1 MNPQDVA
8 AYLQS
13 HPQFFEDHA
22 ELLASVQL
30 TSPHSHRAVSLQQ
43 RQMEILREKN
53 KGLEL
58 KLANLMRHG
67 HDNDRTQNRMHA
79 WQLRLLGEA
88 DALALP
94 MAVSQGLQQVFDVP
108 AVALRLWQL
117 AETHAPLDLLRG
129 DQTAATEAARRF
141 AEGLQTPYC
150 GANPWAIEPTVAED
164 GAPPA
169 PLAGAAA
176 ADSLGEGGKQAVD
189 WLERDDIASLAMV
202 ALRAPAGEDAEAGP
216 TFGLLVLGSPDPRR
230 FHEGMGTAYL
240 SRIGELA
247 GAALARLRG

>member
-117 AETHAPLDLLRG
+117 AGHHGALDLMRG
-129 DQTAATEAARRF
+129 DEAERSMAARRF
-141 AEGLQTPYC
+141 AEGLQPPYC
-150 GANPWAIEPTVAED
+150 GANPWG
-164 GAPPA
+164 GAQPDEGALPA
-169 PLAGAAA
+169 PGAA
-176 ADSLGEGGKQAVD
+176 DVLGEGGRQALD
-189 WLERDDIASLAMV
+189 WLGRDDIASVAMV
-202 ALRAPAGEDAEAGP
+202 ALRAPVGEDAEAGP

>member
-117 AETHAPLDLLRG
+117 AETHAPLDLLRRE
-129 DQTAATEAARRF
+129 QAAASEAARRF
-141 AEGLQTPYC
+141 AEGLHTPYC
-150 GANPWAIEPTVAED
+150 GANPWAVEAAPVEE
-164 GAPPA
+164 GAPSAPA
-169 PLAGAAA
+169 ASAAA
-176 ADSLGEGGKQAVD
+176 ADSLGEGGKQALD
-189 WLERDDIASLAMV
+189 WLERNDIASLAMV

>member
-58 KLANLMRHG
+58 RLADLMRHG
-67 HDNDRTQNRMHA
+67 HDNDRTQRRMHV
-79 WQLRLLGEA
+79 WQLRLLA
-88 DALALP
+88 QSDARALP
-94 MAVSQGLQQVFDVP
+94 AAVRDGLQQIFDVP

-117 AETHAPLDLLRG
+117 ADGHADLDVAQAVG
-129 DQTAATEAARRF
+129 DDARLF
-141 AEGLQTPYC
+141 AEGLKTPFC
-150 GANPWAIEPTVAED
+150 GANTGFEA
-164 GAPPA
+164 
-169 PLAGAAA
+169 AG
-176 ADSLGEGGKQAVD
+176 
-189 WLERDDIASLAMV
+189 WLRRDDIASLAMV
-202 ALRAPAGEDAEAGP
+202 ALRAPALDDDAADGDTAVAP
-216 TFGLLVLGSPDPRR
+216 AFGLLVLGSPDPRR

-247 GAALARLRG
+247 SAALARLRG